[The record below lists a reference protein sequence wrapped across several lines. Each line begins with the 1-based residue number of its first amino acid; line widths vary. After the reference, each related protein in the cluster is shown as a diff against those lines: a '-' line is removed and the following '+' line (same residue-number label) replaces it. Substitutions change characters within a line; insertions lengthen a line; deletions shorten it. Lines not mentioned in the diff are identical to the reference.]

1 MTTAESALLLIDLQ
15 NDFFSGGRL
24 AVPNAEEIITPTC
37 LLLSAAQEIDLS
49 IFASRDWHPRDSI
62 QFVENGGPWP
72 THCVAGSHGAEFH
85 ESLPIPANASIIDKG
100 TSSSSHGYS
109 AFEGTV
115 KNGRSL
121 ADELSLRG
129 LDSLF
134 IAGLATDYCVM
145 QTVLDARR
153 CGLNAV
159 LVEDAIAAVEKT
171 LGDSKNALAKMRT
184 AGASFVRSGHFLS
197 QFKDTS

>member
-24 AVPNAEEIITPTC
+24 AVPNAERIITPTY
-37 LLLSAAQEIDLS
+37 LLLSAAQEIDLP

-72 THCVAGSHGAEFH
+72 THCIAGSHGAEFH
-85 ESLPIPANASIIDKG
+85 ESLPIRANASIIDKG
-100 TSSSSHGYS
+100 TSSLSHGYS
-109 AFEGTV
+109 AFEGAMN
-115 KNGRSL
+115 NGRSL
-121 ADELSLRG
+121 ADELSLRA

-134 IAGLATDYCVM
+134 VAGLATDYCVM

-153 CGLNAV
+153 CGFNAI

-171 LGDSKNALAKMRT
+171 PGDGESALAKMRD
-184 AGASFVRSGHFLS
+184 AGASLISSGHFLS
-197 QFKDTS
+197 QFQQSS